1 MHTDYVFSADV
12 IAEETRQYI
21 IDHNLPMDLDN
32 MWISRQW
39 LLRQRVQD
47 VIVKHTQTDLRAEV
61 GDENTIRKTVSDRV
75 FKLLEGNLDGYTQEQ
90 ITFDNITP
98 LVHAM
103 FKGNWGIDV
112 HVVQQ
117 LPNLDMWYIS
127 NVEFVEKD
135 PNTIE

>member
-12 IAEETRQYI
+12 VAEETRQYI
-21 IDHNLPMDLDN
+21 HDNDLAKILDGLE
-32 MWISRQW
+32 ISRGW
-39 LLRQRVQD
+39 FLKTCVQD
-47 VIVKHTQTDLRAEV
+47 VIEKHTQADLRAGV
-61 GDENTIRKTVSDRV
+61 GDENTIRKTVSDRAFEL
-75 FKLLEGNLDGYTQEQ
+75 FKNSLNGYTQEQ
-90 ITFDNITP
+90 ITFGNIIP
-98 LVHAM
+98 LVHAI

>member
-1 MHTDYVFSADV
+1 MHTDYIFSADV
-12 IAEETRQYI
+12 IAEETKRYI
-21 IDHNLPMDLDN
+21 HDNNLTKILDGLE
-32 MWISRQW
+32 ISRGW
-39 LLRQRVQD
+39 FLKTCVQD
-47 VIVKHTQTDLRAEV
+47 VIEKHTQTDLRAEV

-75 FKLLEGNLDGYTQEQ
+75 FELFKNNLNGYTQEQ

-135 PNTIE
+135 PIE

>member
-1 MHTDYVFSADV
+1 MHTDYIFSADV
-12 IAEETRQYI
+12 IAEETKRYI
-21 IDHNLPMDLDN
+21 HDNDLPMDLDEPW
-32 MWISRQW
+32 MSRQW
-39 LLRQRVQD
+39 LLETYVQD
-47 VIVKHTQTDLRAEV
+47 VIEKHTQTDLKAEV
-61 GDENTIRKTVSDRV
+61 GDENEIRKTVSDRV
-75 FKLLEGNLDGYTQEQ
+75 FELLKNNLNGYTQEQ

-135 PNTIE
+135 SNE